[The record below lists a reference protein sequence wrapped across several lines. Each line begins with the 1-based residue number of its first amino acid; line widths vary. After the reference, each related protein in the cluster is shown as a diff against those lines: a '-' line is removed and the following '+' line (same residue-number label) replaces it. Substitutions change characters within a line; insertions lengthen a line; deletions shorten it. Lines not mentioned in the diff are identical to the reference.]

1 MNYDK
6 NNNKQPLS
14 DDELVAMFFEENRQ
28 EIADDGFSQHV
39 MKQLPS
45 LSIRLRRIWTLVC
58 SVVGIAFFF
67 LADGIGQLKL
77 VLFNATGN
85 FVGFLSSIDFHSW
98 SPLMVLAAIGLLMV
112 FSAWNIAENWEYR
125 ERRLSFS
132 KK

>member
-28 EIADDGFSQHV
+28 EIEDDGFSQHV

-45 LSIRLRRIWTLVC
+45 QSIRLRRIWTLVC

-112 FSAWNIAENWEYR
+112 FGAWNIAENWEYR